1 MNRKNSIGIGDFV
14 NMVKRGEITDPKVKN
29 DTAFQEAIKKV
40 EVVNGNEII
49 FNPTDNNT
57 K

>member
-14 NMVKRGEITDPKVKN
+14 NMVKRGEITDLKVKN

>member
-40 EVVNGNEII
+40 KVVNGNEII